1 MKRTLVNRQLSVL
14 NQSSLRPLSIILTLV
29 LVLTGCSS
37 ISDMGTSGQSPT
49 PSNPNS
55 SQQFEN
61 TLTQCPPANP
71 ANNICT
77 AQYEPV
83 CVKTKVGTIINYQ
96 TASNACSACNI
107 PEAIGY
113 AKGECR

>member
-1 MKRTLVNRQLSVL
+1 MKRTLVNRQLSAL
-14 NQSSLRPLSIILTLV
+14 NQSSLRPSLLILTLI

-37 ISDMGTSGQSPT
+37 ISDMGTFSQSPT
-49 PSNPNS
+49 SSNPSS
-55 SQQFEN
+55 SQKFEDA
-61 TLTQCPPANP
+61 LTQCPSTNP

-83 CVKTKVGTIINYQ
+83 CVKTKVGAIISYQ
-96 TASNACSACNI
+96 TASNACSACNT

>member
-37 ISDMGTSGQSPT
+37 MSDMGTSGQSPT
-49 PSNPNS
+49 SSNPNS

>member
-1 MKRTLVNRQLSVL
+1 MKRTLVNRQLSAL
-14 NQSSLRPLSIILTLV
+14 NQSSLRPLSIILTLI

-37 ISDMGTSGQSPT
+37 MSDMGMSGQSPT
-49 PSNPNS
+49 PSDPNS
-55 SQQFEN
+55 SQQFED

>member
-1 MKRTLVNRQLSVL
+1 MKRTLVNRQLSAL
-14 NQSSLRPLSIILTLV
+14 NQSSLRPSSIILTLV
-29 LVLTGCSS
+29 LALTGCSS
-37 ISDMGTSGQSPT
+37 MSDMGTSGQSPT
-49 PSNPNS
+49 PSDPNS
-55 SQQFEN
+55 SQQFEDA
-61 TLTQCPPANP
+61 LTRCPPANP

-83 CVKTKVGTIINYQ
+83 CVKTKVGSIINYQ

>member
-1 MKRTLVNRQLSVL
+1 MKRTLFNRQLSVL
-14 NQSSLRPLSIILTLV
+14 NQSSLRPSSLILTLV
-29 LVLTGCSS
+29 LLLTGCSS
-37 ISDMGTSGQSPT
+37 MSDMGTSGQSPT
-49 PSNPNS
+49 PPSPDIT
-55 SQQFEN
+55 QKFED

-71 ANNICT
+71 TNNICT

-83 CVKTKVGTIINYQ
+83 CVKTKVGSIISYQ
-96 TASNACSACNI
+96 TASNACSACNT

>member
-1 MKRTLVNRQLSVL
+1 MKRTLFNPQLSVL
-14 NQSSLRPLSIILTLV
+14 NQSSFRPSLLILTLV
-29 LVLTGCSS
+29 LALTGCSS
-37 ISDMGTSGQSPT
+37 MSDMGTSGQSPT

-55 SQQFEN
+55 SQKFED

-83 CVKTKVGTIINYQ
+83 CVKTKVGSIISYQ
-96 TASNACSACNI
+96 TASNACSACNT